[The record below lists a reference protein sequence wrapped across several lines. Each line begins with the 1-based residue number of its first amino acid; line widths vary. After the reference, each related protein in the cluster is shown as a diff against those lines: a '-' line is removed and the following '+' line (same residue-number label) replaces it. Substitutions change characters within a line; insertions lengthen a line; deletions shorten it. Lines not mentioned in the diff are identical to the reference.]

1 MPSPT
6 SAAMWRRFSPGLP
19 VPDMTA
25 ARAPDRFHRQLRL
38 GDLLAYGLAYI
49 APISPLSTLG
59 LVWAASH
66 GMLALAYLLGGV
78 CMAFTAFSYAAMVRE
93 VHSAGSVY
101 GFARVVLGPFAG
113 FVAGWMILLDYLLI
127 PAFVY
132 VVMAVALG
140 ELMPGV
146 DRGVWIVLL
155 AAFTTAVNWFGI
167 GSTARVSF
175 AAVIAQVVAMIALLA
190 LAVFVRLHHFG
201 AAGLGP
207 APFFSMPFSL
217 SAVLAGTSICVMSF
231 LGFDAVSTLAE
242 DTADRTG
249 RTLGR
254 AILLVLAFA
263 TGLFVLS
270 AWILGN
276 AMQGAHFK
284 SLDAAAYELA
294 GQMGGVWA
302 GIALAWA
309 YAILVGF
316 SNALPMQVG
325 VARVLYAMARDR
337 QLPAKL
343 ARLHPR
349 HNTPHVAM
357 LASTAVSLG
366 VALWLREAMDQLA
379 AFVNFGALC
388 GFALIHVCVLVHF
401 ARAERR
407 NVLVHVASPVLGIG
421 VVVAIL
427 WGMNPSALVLG
438 VIWLITGLA
447 WWRFHIVRLGL
458 VPSDRGLDPFAQ
470 A

>member
-1 MPSPT
+1 MSEGGPAT
-6 SAAMWRRFSPGLP
+6 GETFR
-19 VPDMTA
+19 
-25 ARAPDRFHRQLRL
+25 RQLGL
-38 GDLLAYGLAYI
+38 SGLIAYGLAYI

-59 LVWAASH
+59 LVWSASH
-66 GMLALAYLLGGV
+66 GMIALAYLLGGV

-113 FVAGWMILLDYLLI
+113 FIAGWMILLDYLLI

-140 ELMPGV
+140 QLVAGI
-146 DRGVWIVLL
+146 DRALWIVLL

-167 GSTARVSF
+167 GSTTKVSSGAV
-175 AAVIAQVVAMIALLA
+175 AAQIAVMALVMGLA
-190 LAVFVRLHHFG
+190 AYVRLHTLG
-201 AAGLGP
+201 PSGLGT
-207 APFFSMPFSL
+207 APFYTAPFSL

-242 DTADRTG
+242 DTADRSG

-263 TGLFVLS
+263 TALFVVS
-270 AWILGN
+270 AWLVGN
-276 AMQGAHFK
+276 AMQGRHFI

-294 GQMGGVWA
+294 GQLGGVWA

-309 YAILVGF
+309 YAVLVGL

-337 QLPAKL
+337 QLPGAL

-357 LASTAVSLG
+357 LVSTAISLV
-366 VALWLREAMDQLA
+366 VALWLRDAMDQLA
-379 AFVNFGALC
+379 AFVNFGALF

-401 ARAERR
+401 ARSPAR
-407 NVLVHVASPVLGIG
+407 NLLCHAVSPLLGIG
-421 VVVAIL
+421 VVAAIL
-427 WGMNPSALVLG
+427 SGMNHAALVLG
-438 VIWLITGLA
+438 SVWLVVGLC
-447 WWRFHIVRLGL
+447 WWQLRIVPLGP
-458 VPSDRGLDPFAQ
+458 VAAPAMPDRHNKR
-470 A
+470 

>member
-1 MPSPT
+1 MADT
-6 SAAMWRRFSPGLP
+6 
-19 VPDMTA
+19 
-25 ARAPDRFHRQLRL
+25 PDRFRRQLRL

-66 GMLALAYLLGGV
+66 GMLALAYLLGGL

-140 ELMPGV
+140 ELMPGI
-146 DRGVWIVLL
+146 DRAVWIVLL

-167 GSTARVSF
+167 GSTAKVSF
-175 AAVIAQVVAMIALLA
+175 AAVVAQVVVMIALLA
-190 LAVFVRLHHFG
+190 LAASVRLSHFG
-201 AAGLGP
+201 PAGLGP
-207 APFFSMPFSL
+207 APFWHTPFSL

-242 DTADRTG
+242 DTADRSG
-249 RTLGR
+249 RTLGN

-270 AWILGN
+270 AWVLGN
-276 AMQGAHFK
+276 AMTGARFT

-294 GQMGGVWA
+294 GQLGGVWT

-337 QLPAKL
+337 QLPSAL

-357 LASTAVSLG
+357 LASTAVSLV

-379 AFVNFGALC
+379 AFVNFGALF
-388 GFALIHVCVLVHF
+388 GFALIHVCVMVHF
-401 ARAERR
+401 ARLPQR
-407 NVLVHVASPVLGIG
+407 NAMVHLVSPLLGIA
-421 VVVAIL
+421 VVLAIL
-427 WGMNPSALVLG
+427 SGMNHAALLLG
-438 VIWLITGLA
+438 TVWLVAGLA
-447 WWRFHIVRLGL
+447 WWRLRIVRLGL
-458 VPSDRGLDPFAQ
+458 IVPDTANDPFAE

>member
-1 MPSPT
+1 MSVV
-6 SAAMWRRFSPGLP
+6 AA
-19 VPDMTA
+19 
-25 ARAPDRFHRQLRL
+25 DRFRRQLGLR
-38 GDLLAYGLAYI
+38 DLIAYGLAYI
-49 APISPLSTLG
+49 APVGVLSTLG
-59 LVWAASH
+59 LVWQSSH
-66 GMLALAYLLGGV
+66 GMIALSYLLGGL

-101 GFARVVLGPFAG
+101 GFARAVLGPFAG

-140 ELMPGV
+140 ELVPGI

-155 AAFTTAVNWFGI
+155 ATFTTAVNWFGVR
-167 GSTARVSF
+167 STTRVSLG
-175 AAVIAQVVAMIALLA
+175 AVIAQVVVMLLLMG
-190 LAVFVRLHHFG
+190 LAATVRLRLHG
-201 AAGLGP
+201 LAGLGIV
-207 APFFSMPFSL
+207 PFYHTPFDL

-263 TGLFVLS
+263 TTLFVVA

-276 AMQGAHFK
+276 AMIGARFN

-294 GQMGGVWA
+294 GQLGGVWSR
-302 GIALAWA
+302 IALAWG
-309 YAILVGF
+309 YAILVGL

-337 QLPAKL
+337 QLPAGL
-343 ARLHPR
+343 ARLHPQY
-349 HNTPHVAM
+349 NTPHVAM
-357 LASTAVSLG
+357 LASTVVSLA
-366 VALWLREAMDQLA
+366 VALWLRNAMDQLA
-379 AFVNFGALC
+379 AFVNFGALF

-401 ARAERR
+401 ARAATR
-407 NVLVHVASPVLGIG
+407 NLLLHIASPLLGIG
-421 VVVAIL
+421 VVLAIL
-427 WGMNPSALVLG
+427 FDMNQSALVLG
-438 VIWLITGLA
+438 TLWLIIGLI
-447 WWRFHIVRLGL
+447 WWRAHIVRLGL
-458 VPSDRGLDPFAQ
+458 VSVDTGIDPFAE

>member
-1 MPSPT
+1 M
-6 SAAMWRRFSPGLP
+6 
-19 VPDMTA
+19 
-25 ARAPDRFHRQLRL
+25 
-38 GDLLAYGLAYI
+38 AYGLAYI

-66 GMLALAYLLGGV
+66 GMLALAYLLGGL

-140 ELMPGV
+140 ELMPGI

-167 GSTARVSF
+167 GSTAKVSF
-175 AAVIAQVVAMIALLA
+175 GAVVAQVGVMIALLV
-190 LAVFVRLHHFG
+190 LAAYVRLHHSG
-201 AAGLGP
+201 LAGLGL
-207 APFFSMPFSL
+207 APFYHAPFSL
-217 SAVLAGTSICVMSF
+217 GAVLAGTSICVMSF

-242 DTADRTG
+242 DTADRSG

-263 TGLFVLS
+263 TALFVIS
-270 AWILGN
+270 AWVLGN
-276 AMQGAHFK
+276 AMMGAHFN

-302 GIALAWA
+302 GVALAWA

-337 QLPAKL
+337 QLPAAL

-357 LASTAVSLG
+357 LASTAVSVV

-379 AFVNFGALC
+379 AFVNFGALF
-388 GFALIHVCVLVHF
+388 GFALIHVCVMVHF

-407 NVLVHVASPVLGIG
+407 NWLTHMVSPLLGIG
-421 VVVAIL
+421 VVLAIL
-427 WGMNPSALVLG
+427 SNMNQAALVLG
-438 VIWLITGLA
+438 VVWLVTGLL
-447 WWRFHIVRLGL
+447 WWRFRIVRLGHL
-458 VPSDRGLDPFAQ
+458 VTDSGIDPFAE

>member
-1 MPSPT
+1 
-6 SAAMWRRFSPGLP
+6 
-19 VPDMTA
+19 MTPQMTPQMA
-25 ARAPDRFHRQLRL
+25 PQLTGGAAPDRFRRQLRL
-38 GDLLAYGLAYI
+38 GDLMAYGLAYI

-59 LVWAASH
+59 VVWAASH
-66 GMLALAYLLGGV
+66 GMLALAYLLGGL

-132 VVMAVALG
+132 VVLAVALG
-140 ELMPGV
+140 ELMPGI

-167 GSTARVSF
+167 GSTAKVSF
-175 AAVIAQVVAMIALLA
+175 AAVIAQIGVMIALLV
-190 LAVFVRLHHFG
+190 LAGYVRLHQFG
-201 AAGLGP
+201 VAGLGM
-207 APFFSMPFSL
+207 APFYSTPFSL
-217 SAVLAGTSICVMSF
+217 SAVLTGTSICVMSF

-254 AILLVLAFA
+254 AIVLVLAFA
-263 TGLFVLS
+263 TALFVVS

-284 SLDAAAYELA
+284 NLDAAAYELA
-294 GQMGGVWA
+294 GQIGGVWA
-302 GIALAWA
+302 GLALAWA
-309 YAILVGF
+309 YAVLVGF

-337 QLPAKL
+337 QLPGAL

-357 LASTAVSLG
+357 LASTAVSVV
-366 VALWLREAMDQLA
+366 VALWLRQAMDQLA
-379 AFVNFGALC
+379 AFVNFGALF
-388 GFALIHVCVLVHF
+388 GFALIHLCVMLHF
-401 ARAERR
+401 AKGVRR
-407 NVLVHVASPVLGIG
+407 NVIVHVVSPLLGIG

-427 WGMNPSALVLG
+427 SDMNRSALILG
-438 VIWLITGLA
+438 AIWLVIGLA
-447 WWRFHIVRLGL
+447 WWQFRIVPLGL
-458 VPSDRGLDPFAQ
+458 AASAGEIDPFAQ

>member
-1 MPSPT
+1 M
-6 SAAMWRRFSPGLP
+6 AD
-19 VPDMTA
+19 VA
-25 ARAPDRFHRQLRL
+25 ARDSFRRRLQL
-38 GDLLAYGLAYI
+38 GDLVAYGLAYI
-49 APISPLSTLG
+49 APIAPLSTLG
-59 LVWAASH
+59 LVWAAAN

-140 ELMPGV
+140 ELMPGI

-167 GSTARVSF
+167 GSTAKVSF
-175 AAVIAQVVAMIALLA
+175 AAVVAQVLVMIALLA
-190 LAVFVRLHHFG
+190 LAATVRVHALG
-201 AAGLGP
+201 AAGLGA
-207 APFFSMPFSL
+207 APFYHMPFSL

-242 DTADRTG
+242 DTEDRSG

-263 TGLFVLS
+263 TVLFVLT

-294 GQMGGVWA
+294 GQLGGVWV
-302 GIALAWA
+302 GIAVAWA

-337 QLPAKL
+337 QLPAPL

-357 LASTAVSLG
+357 LASTAVSVV
-366 VALWLREAMDQLA
+366 VALWLRGAVDQLA
-379 AFVNFGALC
+379 AFVNFGALF

-401 ARAERR
+401 ARAARR
-407 NVLVHVASPVLGIG
+407 NLAVNVVSPLLGIG
-421 VVVAIL
+421 VVAAIM
-427 WGMNPSALVLG
+427 WGMNAAALVLG
-438 VIWLITGLA
+438 AVWLLIGLA
-447 WWRFHIVRLGL
+447 WWQLRIVRLGL
-458 VPSDRGLDPFAQ
+458 VSHDTTIDPFAE

>member
-1 MPSPT
+1 MVQT
-6 SAAMWRRFSPGLP
+6 
-19 VPDMTA
+19 T
-25 ARAPDRFHRQLRL
+25 APDRFRRQLRL
-38 GDLLAYGLAYI
+38 GDLMAYGLAYI

-66 GMLALAYLLGGV
+66 GMLALAYLLGGL

-140 ELMPGV
+140 ELMPGI

-167 GSTARVSF
+167 GSTAKVSF
-175 AAVIAQVVAMIALLA
+175 GAVVAQVLVMIALLV
-190 LAVFVRLHHFG
+190 LAAVVRLNHFG
-201 AAGLGP
+201 VAGLGV
-207 APFFSMPFSL
+207 APFYHAPFSL

-263 TGLFVLS
+263 TTLFVIS
-270 AWILGN
+270 AWVLGN
-276 AMQGAHFK
+276 AMNGAHFK
-284 SLDAAAYELA
+284 SLDAAAYELSA
-294 GQMGGVWA
+294 KLGGVWA
-302 GIALAWA
+302 GVAVAWA
-309 YAILVGF
+309 YAVLVGF

-337 QLPAKL
+337 QLPSGL

-357 LASTAVSLG
+357 LASTAVSVV
-366 VALWLREAMDQLA
+366 VALWLRQAMDQLA
-379 AFVNFGALC
+379 AFVNFGALF
-388 GFALIHVCVLVHF
+388 GFALIHICVMVHF
-401 ARAERR
+401 ARAARR
-407 NVLVHVASPVLGIG
+407 NWLTHVASPLLGIM

-427 WGMNPSALVLG
+427 SNMNRSALLLG
-438 VIWLITGLA
+438 VVWLVVGLA
-447 WWRFHIVRLGL
+447 WWRLRIVRLGL
-458 VPSDRGLDPFAQ
+458 VTSDTTIDPFAE

>member
-1 MPSPT
+1 M
-6 SAAMWRRFSPGLP
+6 
-19 VPDMTA
+19 
-25 ARAPDRFHRQLRL
+25 
-38 GDLLAYGLAYI
+38 AYGLAYI

-66 GMLALAYLLGGV
+66 GMLALAYLLGGL

-140 ELMPGV
+140 ELMPGI

-167 GSTARVSF
+167 GSTAKVSSG
-175 AAVIAQVVAMIALLA
+175 AVVAQVGVMIALLV
-190 LAVFVRLHHFG
+190 LAAYVRLHHFG
-201 AAGLGP
+201 LAGLGP
-207 APFFSMPFSL
+207 APFYHAPFSL
-217 SAVLAGTSICVMSF
+217 GAVLAGTSICVMSF

-242 DTADRTG
+242 DTADRSG

-263 TGLFVLS
+263 TALFVLS
-270 AWILGN
+270 AWVLGN
-276 AMQGAHFK
+276 AMMGAHFN

-302 GIALAWA
+302 GVALAWA

-337 QLPAKL
+337 QLPSAL

-357 LASTAVSLG
+357 LASTAVSVV

-379 AFVNFGALC
+379 AFVNFGALF
-388 GFALIHVCVLVHF
+388 GFALIHVCVMVHF
-401 ARAERR
+401 ARAARR
-407 NVLVHVASPVLGIG
+407 NWLTHMVSPLLGIG
-421 VVVAIL
+421 VVLAIL
-427 WGMNPSALVLG
+427 SNMNQAALVLG
-438 VIWLITGLA
+438 VVWLVAGLL
-447 WWRFHIVRLGL
+447 WWRFRIVRLGL
-458 VPSDRGLDPFAQ
+458 VATDSGIDPFAE

>member
-1 MPSPT
+1 MAP
-6 SAAMWRRFSPGLP
+6 
-19 VPDMTA
+19 A
-25 ARAPDRFHRQLRL
+25 ARGATFRRQLGL
-38 GDLLAYGLAYI
+38 ADLMAYGLAYI
-49 APISPLSTLG
+49 APIAPLSTLG

-66 GMLALAYLLGGV
+66 GMIALAYLLGGV

-140 ELMPGV
+140 QLMPGI
-146 DRGVWIVLL
+146 DRAVWIVLL

-167 GSTARVSF
+167 GSTTRVSSG
-175 AAVIAQVVAMIALLA
+175 AVVVQVVVLAALMG
-190 LAVFVRLHHFG
+190 LAVYVRMHAFG
-201 AAGLGP
+201 AAGLGA
-207 APFFSMPFSL
+207 APFYSTPFSL

-231 LGFDAVSTLAE
+231 LGFDAISTLAE

-263 TGLFVLS
+263 TALFVLA

-276 AMQGAHFK
+276 AMQGAHFI

-309 YAILVGF
+309 YAILVGL

-325 VARVLYAMARDR
+325 VARVLYAMGRDR
-337 QLPAKL
+337 QLPGAL
-343 ARLHPR
+343 ARLHPKY
-349 HNTPHVAM
+349 NTPHVAM
-357 LASTAVSLG
+357 LVSTAISLA
-366 VALWLREAMDQLA
+366 VALWLRDAMDQLA
-379 AFVNFGALC
+379 AFVNFGALF
-388 GFALIHVCVLVHF
+388 GFALIHVCVMVHF
-401 ARAERR
+401 ARSPKRSW
-407 NVLVHVASPVLGIG
+407 VLHGLSPVLGIA
-421 VVVAIL
+421 VVAAIL
-427 WGMNPSALVLG
+427 TGMNHAALVLG
-438 VIWLITGLA
+438 VVWLVAGLC
-447 WWRFHIVRLGL
+447 WWRFRIVGMGL
-458 VPSDRGLDPFAQ
+458 VSADGSDPFA
-470 A
+470 

>member
-1 MPSPT
+1 MVQT
-6 SAAMWRRFSPGLP
+6 
-19 VPDMTA
+19 T
-25 ARAPDRFHRQLRL
+25 APDRFRRQLRL
-38 GDLLAYGLAYI
+38 GDLMAYGLAYI

-66 GMLALAYLLGGV
+66 GMLALAYLLGGL

-140 ELMPGV
+140 ELMPGI

-167 GSTARVSF
+167 GSTAKVSF
-175 AAVIAQVVAMIALLA
+175 GAVVAQVLVMIALLV
-190 LAVFVRLHHFG
+190 LAAVVRLNHFG
-201 AAGLGP
+201 VAGLGV
-207 APFFSMPFSL
+207 APFYHAPFSL

-263 TGLFVLS
+263 TTLFVIS
-270 AWILGN
+270 AWVLGN
-276 AMQGAHFK
+276 AMNGAHFK
-284 SLDAAAYELA
+284 SLDAAAYELSA
-294 GQMGGVWA
+294 KLGGVWA
-302 GIALAWA
+302 GVAVAWA
-309 YAILVGF
+309 YAVLVGF

-337 QLPAKL
+337 QLPSGL

-357 LASTAVSLG
+357 LASTAVSVV
-366 VALWLREAMDQLA
+366 VALWLRQAMDQLA
-379 AFVNFGALC
+379 AFVNFGALF
-388 GFALIHVCVLVHF
+388 GFALIHICVMVHF
-401 ARAERR
+401 ARAARR
-407 NVLVHVASPVLGIG
+407 NWLTHVASPLLGIM

-427 WGMNPSALVLG
+427 SNMNRSALVLG
-438 VIWLITGLA
+438 VVWLVVGLA
-447 WWRFHIVRLGL
+447 WWRLRIVRLGL
-458 VPSDRGLDPFAQ
+458 VTSDTTIDPFAE

>member
-1 MPSPT
+1 M
-6 SAAMWRRFSPGLP
+6 
-19 VPDMTA
+19 
-25 ARAPDRFHRQLRL
+25 
-38 GDLLAYGLAYI
+38 AYGLAYI

-66 GMLALAYLLGGV
+66 GMLALAYLLGGL

-140 ELMPGV
+140 ELMPGI

-167 GSTARVSF
+167 GSTAKVSF
-175 AAVIAQVVAMIALLA
+175 GAVVAQVGVMIALLV
-190 LAVFVRLHHFG
+190 LAAYVRLHRSG
-201 AAGLGP
+201 LAGLGL
-207 APFFSMPFSL
+207 APFYHAPFSL
-217 SAVLAGTSICVMSF
+217 GAVLAGTSICVMSF

-242 DTADRTG
+242 DTADRSG

-263 TGLFVLS
+263 TALFVIS
-270 AWILGN
+270 AWVLGN
-276 AMQGAHFK
+276 AMMGAHFN

-302 GIALAWA
+302 GVALAWA

-337 QLPAKL
+337 QLPAAL

-357 LASTAVSLG
+357 LASTAVSVV

-379 AFVNFGALC
+379 AFVNFGALF
-388 GFALIHVCVLVHF
+388 GFALIHVCVMVHF

-407 NVLVHVASPVLGIG
+407 NWLTHMVSPLLGIG
-421 VVVAIL
+421 VVLAIL
-427 WGMNPSALVLG
+427 SNMNQAALVLG
-438 VIWLITGLA
+438 VVWLVTGLL
-447 WWRFHIVRLGL
+447 WWRFRIVRLGHL
-458 VPSDRGLDPFAQ
+458 VTDSGIDPFAE

>member
-1 MPSPT
+1 MDH
-6 SAAMWRRFSPGLP
+6 AA
-19 VPDMTA
+19 
-25 ARAPDRFHRQLRL
+25 APDRFRRQLQL
-38 GDLLAYGLAYI
+38 GDLVAYGLAYI
-49 APISPLSTLG
+49 APIAPLSTLG
-59 LVWAASH
+59 LVWSASH

-101 GFARVVLGPFAG
+101 GFARAVLGPFAG

-140 ELMPGV
+140 ELMPGI

-155 AAFTTAVNWFGI
+155 AGFTTAVNWFGI
-167 GSTARVSF
+167 GSTAKVSF
-175 AAVIAQVVAMIALLA
+175 GAVIAQIVVMLALLA
-190 LAVFVRLHHFG
+190 LAVFVQLHHFG
-201 AAGLGP
+201 AAGLGL
-207 APFFSMPFSL
+207 APFWHAPFSL
-217 SAVLAGTSICVMSF
+217 GAVLAGTSICVMSF

-242 DTADRTG
+242 DTADRSG

-254 AILLVLAFA
+254 AIVLVLALA
-263 TGLFVLS
+263 TGLFVVS
-270 AWILGN
+270 AWVLGN
-276 AMQGAHFK
+276 AMMGAHFR

-337 QLPAKL
+337 QLTSGL

-357 LASTAVSLG
+357 LASTAVSLV

-379 AFVNFGALC
+379 AFVNFGALF
-388 GFALIHVCVLVHF
+388 GFALIHVCVMVHF
-401 ARAERR
+401 ARTQRR
-407 NVLVHVASPVLGIG
+407 NVLMHVVSPLLGIM
-421 VVVAIL
+421 VVLAIL
-427 WGMNPSALVLG
+427 AGMNHAALVLG
-438 VIWLITGLA
+438 VVWLIAGLA
-447 WWRFHIVRLGL
+447 WWQLWIVRQGL
-458 VPSDRGLDPFAQ
+458 VVTGAVTDPFAEG
-470 A
+470 

>member
-1 MPSPT
+1 M
-6 SAAMWRRFSPGLP
+6 
-19 VPDMTA
+19 
-25 ARAPDRFHRQLRL
+25 
-38 GDLLAYGLAYI
+38 AYGLAYI

-66 GMLALAYLLGGV
+66 GMLALAYLLGGL

-101 GFARVVLGPFAG
+101 GFARAVLGPFAG

-140 ELMPGV
+140 ELMPGI

-167 GSTARVSF
+167 GSTAKVSF
-175 AAVIAQVVAMIALLA
+175 GAVVAQVGVMIALLV
-190 LAVFVRLHHFG
+190 LAAYVRLHHSG
-201 AAGLGP
+201 LAGLGL
-207 APFFSMPFSL
+207 APFYHAPFSL
-217 SAVLAGTSICVMSF
+217 GAVLAGTSICVMSF

-242 DTADRTG
+242 DTADRSG

-263 TGLFVLS
+263 TALFVIS
-270 AWILGN
+270 AWVLGN
-276 AMQGAHFK
+276 AMMGAHFN

-302 GIALAWA
+302 GVALAWA

-337 QLPAKL
+337 QLPAAL

-357 LASTAVSLG
+357 LASTAVSVV

-379 AFVNFGALC
+379 AFVNFGALF
-388 GFALIHVCVLVHF
+388 GFALIHVCVMVHF

-407 NVLVHVASPVLGIG
+407 NWLTHMVSPLLGIG
-421 VVVAIL
+421 VVLAIL
-427 WGMNPSALVLG
+427 SNMNQAALVLG
-438 VIWLITGLA
+438 VVWLVTGLL
-447 WWRFHIVRLGL
+447 WWRFRIVRLGHL
-458 VPSDRGLDPFAQ
+458 VTDSGIDPFAE

>member
-1 MPSPT
+1 VAGAT
-6 SAAMWRRFSPGLP
+6 
-19 VPDMTA
+19 T
-25 ARAPDRFHRQLRL
+25 PDRFRRELRL
-38 GDLLAYGLAYI
+38 SDLIAYGLAYI

-59 LVWAASH
+59 LVWAA
-66 GMLALAYLLGGV
+66 ANGGL

-140 ELMPGV
+140 ELMPGI
-146 DRGVWIVLL
+146 DRAVWIVLL

-167 GSTARVSF
+167 GSTAKVSF
-175 AAVIAQVVAMIALLA
+175 AAVVAQVVVMVALLA
-190 LAVFVRLHHFG
+190 LAVVVRWHHFG
-201 AAGLGP
+201 AAALGP
-207 APFFSMPFSL
+207 APFWHTPFSL
-217 SAVLAGTSICVMSF
+217 GAVLAGTSICVMSF

-242 DTADRTG
+242 DTADRSG

-254 AILLVLAFA
+254 AILLVLGFA
-263 TGLFVLS
+263 TTLFVIS

-276 AMQGAHFK
+276 AMIGAHFN

-294 GQMGGVWA
+294 GQLGGVWA

-337 QLPAKL
+337 QLPGAL

-357 LASTAVSLG
+357 LASTAVSLA
-366 VALWLREAMDQLA
+366 VALWLRESMDQLA
-379 AFVNFGALC
+379 AFVNFGALF
-388 GFALIHVCVLVHF
+388 GFALIHVCVMVHF
-401 ARAERR
+401 ARAARR
-407 NVLVHVASPVLGIG
+407 NWLTHRVSPLLGIA
-421 VVVAIL
+421 VVLAIL
-427 WGMNPSALVLG
+427 SGMNRAALVLG
-438 VIWLITGLA
+438 SVWLVAGLA
-447 WWRFHIVRLGL
+447 WWRFRIAL
-458 VPSDRGLDPFAQ
+458 VTSDSAIDPFV
-470 A
+470 

>member
-1 MPSPT
+1 MAGAT
-6 SAAMWRRFSPGLP
+6 
-19 VPDMTA
+19 T
-25 ARAPDRFHRQLRL
+25 PDRFRRELRL
-38 GDLLAYGLAYI
+38 SDLIAYGLAYI

-59 LVWAASH
+59 LVWAA
-66 GMLALAYLLGGV
+66 ANGGL

-140 ELMPGV
+140 ELMPGI
-146 DRGVWIVLL
+146 DRAVWIVLL

-167 GSTARVSF
+167 GSTAKVSF
-175 AAVIAQVVAMIALLA
+175 AAVVAQVVVMVALLA
-190 LAVFVRLHHFG
+190 LAVVVRWHHFG
-201 AAGLGP
+201 AAALGP
-207 APFFSMPFSL
+207 APFWHTPFSL
-217 SAVLAGTSICVMSF
+217 GAVLAGTSICVMSF

-242 DTADRTG
+242 DTADRSG

-254 AILLVLAFA
+254 AILLVLGFA
-263 TGLFVLS
+263 TTLFVIS

-276 AMQGAHFK
+276 AMIGAHFN

-294 GQMGGVWA
+294 GQLGGVWA

-337 QLPAKL
+337 QLPGAL

-357 LASTAVSLG
+357 LASTAVSLA
-366 VALWLREAMDQLA
+366 VALWLRESMDQLA
-379 AFVNFGALC
+379 AFVNFGALF
-388 GFALIHVCVLVHF
+388 GFALIHVCVMVHF
-401 ARAERR
+401 ARAARR
-407 NVLVHVASPVLGIG
+407 NWLTHRVSPLLGIA
-421 VVVAIL
+421 VVLAIL
-427 WGMNPSALVLG
+427 SGMNRAALVLG
-438 VIWLITGLA
+438 SVWLVAGLA
-447 WWRFHIVRLGL
+447 WWRFRIAL
-458 VPSDRGLDPFAQ
+458 VTSDSAIDPFV
-470 A
+470 

>member
-1 MPSPT
+1 M
-6 SAAMWRRFSPGLP
+6 ADAGL
-19 VPDMTA
+19 A
-25 ARAPDRFHRQLRL
+25 QGFRRQLQL
-38 GDLLAYGLAYI
+38 GDLVAYGLAYI
-49 APISPLSTLG
+49 APIAPLSTLG
-59 LVWAASH
+59 LVWAAAN

-140 ELMPGV
+140 ELIPGI

-167 GSTARVSF
+167 GSTAKVSF
-175 AAVIAQVVAMIALLA
+175 AAVVAQVLVMIALLA
-190 LAVFVRLHHFG
+190 LAATVRLHQFG
-201 AAGLGP
+201 PAGLGA
-207 APFFSMPFSL
+207 APFYHVPFSL

-242 DTADRTG
+242 DTADRSG

-254 AILLVLAFA
+254 AILLVLGFA
-263 TGLFVLS
+263 TVLFVVS

-294 GQMGGVWA
+294 GQLGGVWV
-302 GIALAWA
+302 GIAVAWA

-337 QLPAKL
+337 QLPAPL

-357 LASTAVSLG
+357 LASTAVSVV
-366 VALWLREAMDQLA
+366 VALWLRGAVDQLA
-379 AFVNFGALC
+379 AFVNFGALF

-401 ARAERR
+401 ARAARR
-407 NVLVHVASPVLGIG
+407 NLAVHVASPVLGIG
-421 VVVAIL
+421 VVAAIM
-427 WGMNPSALVLG
+427 WGMNQAALVLG
-438 VIWLITGLA
+438 VVWLAIGLA
-447 WWRFHIVRLGL
+447 WWQFRIVRLGL
-458 VPSDRGLDPFAQ
+458 VSHDTTIDPFAE

>member
-1 MPSPT
+1 M
-6 SAAMWRRFSPGLP
+6 
-19 VPDMTA
+19 
-25 ARAPDRFHRQLRL
+25 
-38 GDLLAYGLAYI
+38 AYGLAYI

-66 GMLALAYLLGGV
+66 GMLALAYLLGGL

-140 ELMPGV
+140 ELMPGI

-167 GSTARVSF
+167 GSTAKVSF
-175 AAVIAQVVAMIALLA
+175 GAVVAQVGVMIALLV
-190 LAVFVRLHHFG
+190 LAAYVRLHRSG
-201 AAGLGP
+201 LAGLGL
-207 APFFSMPFSL
+207 APFYHAPFSL
-217 SAVLAGTSICVMSF
+217 GAVLAGTSICVMSF

-242 DTADRTG
+242 DTADRSG

-263 TGLFVLS
+263 TALFVIS
-270 AWILGN
+270 AWVLGN
-276 AMQGAHFK
+276 AMMGAHFN

-302 GIALAWA
+302 GVALAWA

-337 QLPAKL
+337 QLPAAL

-357 LASTAVSLG
+357 LASTAVSVV

-379 AFVNFGALC
+379 AFVNFGALF
-388 GFALIHVCVLVHF
+388 GFALIHVCVMVHF

-407 NVLVHVASPVLGIG
+407 NWLTHMVSPLLGIG
-421 VVVAIL
+421 VVLANRSN
-427 WGMNPSALVLG
+427 MTQAALVLG
-438 VIWLITGLA
+438 VVWLVTGLL
-447 WWRFHIVRLGL
+447 WWRFRIVRLGHL
-458 VPSDRGLDPFAQ
+458 VTDSGIDPFAE

>member
-1 MPSPT
+1 MAG
-6 SAAMWRRFSPGLP
+6 AATPDQFRRRL
-19 VPDMTA
+19 
-25 ARAPDRFHRQLRL
+25 QL

-101 GFARVVLGPFAG
+101 GFARAVLGPFAG

-140 ELMPGV
+140 ELIPGV

-167 GSTARVSF
+167 GSTAKVSL
-175 AAVIAQVVAMIALLA
+175 AAVIAQVLVMIALLV
-190 LAVFVRLHHFG
+190 LAAAVRLHQFG
-201 AAGLGP
+201 AAGLGL
-207 APFFSMPFSL
+207 APFYHMPFSL

-242 DTADRTG
+242 DTADRSG

-263 TGLFVLS
+263 TALFVVT

-284 SLDAAAYELA
+284 NLDAAAYELA
-294 GQMGGVWA
+294 GQIGGVWV
-302 GIALAWA
+302 GIAVAWA

-337 QLPAKL
+337 QLPAPL

-357 LASTAVSLG
+357 LASTAVSVV
-366 VALWLREAMDQLA
+366 VALWLRGAIDQLA
-379 AFVNFGALC
+379 AFVNFGALF

-401 ARAERR
+401 AKAARR
-407 NVLVHVASPVLGIG
+407 NLAVHVASPLLGIG
-421 VVVAIL
+421 VVAAIM
-427 WGMNPSALVLG
+427 WGMNQAAVVLG
-438 VIWLITGLA
+438 LVWLITGLA
-447 WWRFHIVRLGL
+447 WWQFHIIRLGL
-458 VPSDRGLDPFAQ
+458 VSRDSGVDPFAGV
-470 A
+470 

>member
-1 MPSPT
+1 
-6 SAAMWRRFSPGLP
+6 
-19 VPDMTA
+19 MTA
-25 ARAPDRFHRQLRL
+25 TAPDTFRRQLRL
-38 GDLLAYGLAYI
+38 GDLMAYGLAYI

-66 GMLALAYLLGGV
+66 GMLALAYLLGGL

-140 ELMPGV
+140 ELMPGI

-167 GSTARVSF
+167 GSTAKVSF
-175 AAVIAQVVAMIALLA
+175 AAVVAQVVVMIALLV
-190 LAVFVRLHHFG
+190 LAAYVRLHHFG

-207 APFFSMPFSL
+207 APFYHVPFSL
-217 SAVLAGTSICVMSF
+217 GAVLAGTSICVMSF

-242 DTADRTG
+242 DTADRSG

-263 TGLFVLS
+263 TTLFVLS
-270 AWILGN
+270 AWVLGN
-276 AMQGAHFK
+276 AMMGAHFK

-302 GIALAWA
+302 GVALAWA

-337 QLPAKL
+337 QLPAGL

-357 LASTAVSLG
+357 LASTAVSLV

-379 AFVNFGALC
+379 AFVNFGALF
-388 GFALIHVCVLVHF
+388 GFALIHVCVMVHF
-401 ARAERR
+401 ARAQRR
-407 NVLVHVASPVLGIG
+407 NWLTHVVSPLLGIA
-421 VVVAIL
+421 VVLAIL
-427 WGMNPSALVLG
+427 TNMNQAALVLG
-438 VIWLITGLA
+438 VVWLVAGLL
-447 WWRFHIVRLGL
+447 WWRFRIVRLGL
-458 VPSDRGLDPFAQ
+458 VAPDNGIDPFAE

>member
-1 MPSPT
+1 MDH
-6 SAAMWRRFSPGLP
+6 AA
-19 VPDMTA
+19 
-25 ARAPDRFHRQLRL
+25 APDRFRRQLQL
-38 GDLLAYGLAYI
+38 GDLVAYGLAYI
-49 APISPLSTLG
+49 APIAPLSTLG
-59 LVWAASH
+59 LVWSASH

-140 ELMPGV
+140 ELMPGI

-167 GSTARVSF
+167 GSTAKVSF
-175 AAVIAQVVAMIALLA
+175 GAVVAQVGVMIALLV
-190 LAVFVRLHHFG
+190 LAAYVRLHRSG
-201 AAGLGP
+201 LAGLGL
-207 APFFSMPFSL
+207 APFYHAPFSL
-217 SAVLAGTSICVMSF
+217 GAVLAGTSICVMSF

-242 DTADRTG
+242 DTADRSG

-263 TGLFVLS
+263 TALFVIS
-270 AWILGN
+270 AWVLGN
-276 AMQGAHFK
+276 AMMGAHFN

-302 GIALAWA
+302 GVALAWA

-337 QLPAKL
+337 QLPSGL

-357 LASTAVSLG
+357 LASTAVSLV

-379 AFVNFGALC
+379 AFVNFGALF
-388 GFALIHVCVLVHF
+388 GFALIHVCVMVHF
-401 ARAERR
+401 ARTQRR
-407 NVLVHVASPVLGIG
+407 NVLMHVVSPLLGIM
-421 VVVAIL
+421 VVLAIL
-427 WGMNPSALVLG
+427 VGMNHAALVLG
-438 VIWLITGLA
+438 VVWLIAGLA
-447 WWRFHIVRLGL
+447 WWQLWIVRQGL
-458 VPSDRGLDPFAQ
+458 VVTGAVTDPFAEG
-470 A
+470 

>member
-1 MPSPT
+1 MSQ
-6 SAAMWRRFSPGLP
+6 AA
-19 VPDMTA
+19 
-25 ARAPDRFHRQLRL
+25 APDGFRRQLRL
-38 GDLLAYGLAYI
+38 GDLVAYGMAYI

-59 LVWAASH
+59 VVWAAAH
-66 GMLALAYLLGGV
+66 GMLALAYLLGGL

-132 VVMAVALG
+132 VVLAVALG
-140 ELMPGV
+140 ELMPGI

-155 AAFTTAVNWFGI
+155 AAFTTVVNWFGI
-167 GSTARVSF
+167 GSTAKVSF
-175 AAVIAQVVAMIALLA
+175 AAVVAQVAVMVALLV
-190 LAVFVRLHHFG
+190 LAGYVRLHHYG
-201 AAGLGP
+201 AAGLGIT
-207 APFFSMPFSL
+207 PFYSTPFSL

-242 DTADRTG
+242 DTADRSG

-254 AILLVLAFA
+254 AILLVLAFSTA
-263 TGLFVLS
+263 LFVLS
-270 AWILGN
+270 AWVLGN

-284 SLDAAAYELA
+284 SLDAAAYEMA
-294 GQMGGVWA
+294 GQLGGIWA
-302 GIALAWA
+302 GLALAWA

-337 QLPAKL
+337 QLPGAL

-349 HNTPHVAM
+349 YNTPHVAM
-357 LASTAVSLG
+357 LASTAVSVV
-366 VALWLREAMDQLA
+366 VALWLRQAMDQLA
-379 AFVNFGALC
+379 AFVNFGALF
-388 GFALIHVCVLVHF
+388 GFALIHLCVMVHF
-401 ARAERR
+401 ARHVRR
-407 NVLVHVASPVLGIG
+407 NVIVHWISPLLGIG
-421 VVVAIL
+421 VVVAIMSD
-427 WGMNPSALVLG
+427 MNRMALELG
-438 VIWLITGLA
+438 AIWLVSGLA
-447 WWRFHIVRLGL
+447 WWQFRIVPLGL
-458 VPSDRGLDPFAQ
+458 VASADAIDPFAD